1 MKGIVRVPSNF
12 FATQPALPRALVTG
26 ANGFMGQYMQR
37 VLMDWRGGYDMT
49 LTDIGG
55 EPSRGYQ
62 ILHSSASSRAVPYA
76 YEPCDLRDGDRV
88 AAFLKNERSFDVV
101 FHVAG
106 LFDYAASVEDL
117 RKVNVEGAWN
127 LIRAL
132 ASHGIDG
139 SAAKPKRIV
148 VWGAGGVYDFAKE
161 SPAKE
166 TSPTNPKGGY
176 LTSKYDE
183 EMMMLE
189 WGARLGVPVTILRP
203 CGVYGSGSR
212 YGVAL
217 SIMLAARGGMGP
229 FYFGPGNTRAGM
241 VHALD
246 VCRAAAFL
254 ANRIEGEGQI
264 FNVNDDCDD
273 IVQPAYRTVELMR
286 SCAERL
292 DFPLLPI
299 NFPIGIMRFFIG
311 NLRKKAAKKNRVSIL
326 TEEMTDLLAYDA
338 LLDASK
344 LRALGWRPSWP
355 DSLEGLLTTIEEYE
369 KEDSL

>member
-1 MKGIVRVPSNF
+1 MDDILRVSRDF
-12 FATQPALPRALVTG
+12 FTKPRTLPRALITG

-37 VLMDWRGGYDMT
+37 VLMDWRDGYDLT

-55 EPSRGYQ
+55 EPSRGVQ
-62 ILHSSASSRAVPYA
+62 LVHSPGTSPGVPYV
-76 YEPCDLRDGDRV
+76 YEPCDLRDFSQIKLLTLREGP
-88 AAFLKNERSFDVV
+88 FDVV

-106 LFDYAASVEDL
+106 LFDYSASVDDL
-117 RKVNVEGAWN
+117 RAVNVDGARN

-132 ASHGIDG
+132 GVG
-139 SAAKPKRIV
+139 LKPKRIV
-148 VWGAGGVYDFAKE
+148 VWGAGGVYDFTKE
-161 SPAKE
+161 SPATE

-176 LTSKYDE
+176 LTTKYEE

-189 WGARLGVPVTILRP
+189 EGARLGIPVTVIRP
-203 CGVYGSGSR
+203 CGVYGAGSR
-212 YGVAL
+212 YGVAT

-241 VHALD
+241 VHAED

-254 ANRIEGEGQI
+254 ANRIEAEGQI
-264 FNVNDDCDD
+264 YNVNDDCDS
-273 IVQPAYRTVELMR
+273 VARPAYCTADLMR
-286 SCAERL
+286 KCAERL
-292 DFPLLPI
+292 DFPLLPF

-311 NLRKKAAKKNRVSIL
+311 NLRKKAAKKGRVSIL

-344 LRALGWRPSWP
+344 LRALGWRPKHP
-355 DSLEGLLTTIEEYE
+355 DSLKGLLATIDQYEEE
-369 KEDSL
+369 GSL